1 MQVKNIQEREKLSNT
16 DFLAF
21 LPKKY
26 LFFHHQIAAA
36 VRSVL
41 AQEISLFLI
50 SFETSSQLLYCLILL
65 LNICI
70 VLFIILTYNFD
81 LILVV
86 ALEITVCI
94 LYHRLFQN
102 NITPGKIQNLGSSV
116 ASFPPCSFVL

>member
-1 MQVKNIQEREKLSNT
+1 MSNT

-26 LFFHHQIAAA
+26 LFSHHQIAAA
-36 VRSVL
+36 VQSVL
-41 AQEISLFLI
+41 AQEISLLLV

-94 LYHRLFQN
+94 LYHSLFQN
-102 NITPGKIQNLGSSV
+102 NTTPGKIQNPGSSV
-116 ASFPPCSFVL
+116 APFPPPSFVL